1 MDGGKIIG
9 QGTYGCVFQ
18 PALLCKK
25 KKIPLSKVGK
35 LTSESDVSAESNA
48 YKVLSKIKDS
58 QYYFLLP
65 ETDLTCVPKIL
76 DNQVDNDISKCE
88 FIKHAN
94 PDEKVV
100 QLAMPYGGKDL
111 YSVSL
116 SQKDHLDFF
125 QYFKH
130 ILEAGSLMLLNG
142 FIHYDIYARNI
153 LIDKHNIP
161 RLIDFGQSFL
171 RKDIS
176 LETIF
181 NRWKVLKPEAST
193 TEPPEVTFL
202 TAMYEPH
209 HYSFEHTIKYIM
221 PQKRIFNVIEKVLGV
236 PVKSQINSLANFF
249 KGSLA
254 FQNRDYVKF
263 WRLYYTGFDSW
274 SIGVLFVQLL
284 NKLMF
289 SYNFIESA
297 EWKLKKKVVLN
308 ILRKM
313 THANPKERIDCVEA
327 LAIFDPFNSVYQ
339 DYGMDWVERRRE
351 QRK

>member
-1 MDGGKIIG
+1 MDMNGGKIIG
-9 QGTYGCVFQ
+9 QGTYGCVFS
-18 PALLCKK
+18 PPLLCKK
-25 KKIPLSKVGK
+25 KMIPKSKVGK
-35 LTSESDVSAESNA
+35 LASETDTQTELEA
-48 YKVLSKIKDS
+48 YKVLNKIHDYKS
-58 QYYFLLP
+58 YFLLP
-65 ETDLTCVPKIL
+65 DDSCVPKVL
-76 DNQVDNDISKCE
+76 DNQTDKDIVKCE
-88 FIKHAN
+88 FLKDS
-94 PDEKVV
+94 DEKVI
-100 QLAMPYGGKDL
+100 QMAMPYGGKDL
-111 YSVSL
+111 YQTSI
-116 SQKDHLDFF
+116 SQKDHITFF
-125 QYFKH
+125 HYFKH
-130 ILEAGSLMLLNG
+130 LLEAGSLMLLNG
-142 FIHYDIYARNI
+142 FIHYDIYAKNI
-153 LIDKHNIP
+153 LIDNHNIP

-181 NRWKVLKPEAST
+181 NRWKVLKPEEST

-209 HYSFEHTIKYIM
+209 HYSFEDTIKYIM
-221 PQKRIFNVIEKVLGV
+221 PQKRIFNIIEKVLGV
-236 PVKSQINSLANFF
+236 PVKQQINELANFF

-274 SIGVLFVQLL
+274 AIGVLFVQIL
-284 NKLMF
+284 NKLIF

-313 THANPKERIDCVEA
+313 TLSNPKERIDCVEA
-327 LAIFDPFNSVYQ
+327 LAMFDPFNSVYQ
-339 DYGMDWVERRRE
+339 NYGMDWVERRRA